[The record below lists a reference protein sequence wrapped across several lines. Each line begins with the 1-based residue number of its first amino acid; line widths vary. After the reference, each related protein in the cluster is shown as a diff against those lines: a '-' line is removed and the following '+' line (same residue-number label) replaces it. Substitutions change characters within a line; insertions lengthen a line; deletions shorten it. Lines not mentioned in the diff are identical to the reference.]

1 MSQKSKPSSSKP
13 FVYRKKPYPKASRQN
28 QLLKWI
34 GLGFAVVVI
43 VVASI
48 LLIPKISSSAHIS
61 VAQAYQ
67 KYQQGAFFLDVRSQ
81 EEWNQVHIAN
91 STLIPLDEL
100 QNRLS
105 ELPNDRD
112 IVVVCLS
119 GHRSEEGVTILRNGG
134 FSRATCMTGGLSA
147 WKAAGYPLEGSN
159 P

>member
-1 MSQKSKPSSSKP
+1 MPHRPSKSKSSGSKKQQQ
-13 FVYRKKPYPKASRQN
+13 YRKAHRQN

-34 GLGFAVVVI
+34 GLGFTAVVIIIAV
-43 VVASI
+43 I
-48 LLIPKISSSAHIS
+48 LLIPKISGNAHIS

-67 KYQQGAFFLDVRSQ
+67 RYQQGAFFLDVRTQ
-81 EEWNQVHIAN
+81 EEWDQVHIAN

-105 ELPNDRD
+105 ELPKDRD

-119 GHRSEEGVTILRNGG
+119 GHRSEEGVTILRNAGI
-134 FSRATCMTGGLSA
+134 SQATCMTGGLTA